1 MSNKSSR
8 SNSSATSY
16 DRDSDEARESFA
28 FNGLKLKGG
37 SGDDTLTGGAL
48 NDKIEGGRGADRI
61 DGGAGNDKIEGGK
74 GNDILTGGT
83 GADIFEFE
91 RGDGRDVITDFSA
104 AQGDRLHL
112 DDHVAYTVAQVGSD
126 VVVSLS
132 SGDQVTLTGVSLA
145 QLPAGWITL

>member
-1 MSNKSSR
+1 MSKKSSSSQR
-8 SNSSATSY
+8 SATSH
-16 DRDSDEARESFA
+16 DRESDHDSGSFA

-48 NDKIEGGRGADRI
+48 NDRLDGGRGADRL

-74 GNDILTGGT
+74 GDDVLTGGP

-104 AQGDRLHL
+104 ADGDRLHL

-126 VVVSLS
+126 VRVSLA
-132 SGDQVTLTGVSLA
+132 SGDHVTLTGVNLA
-145 QLPAGWITL
+145 DLPAGWITF